1 MPTFQIIC
9 LANSI
14 KRGGRC
20 IAGLKTDGSGWLR
33 PVSRK
38 DDGTLDLPDY
48 ILDNYQEPQLFDII
62 EIECTHPSPE
72 IHQPENWVIS
82 QKRWKFVG
90 RPTRQMLRDV
100 VNPEIQR
107 NVLSSE
113 LFGNHSD
120 RVDYELMQQNPVQ
133 KSLAFIK
140 PTRIIW
146 NIKEDAEGRKKYR
159 VEFYLHNSR
168 YNLSV
173 TDPNWRAALENLPHG
188 SNYAANNVAQTN
200 QGDIFLF
207 TVSLGE
213 PFQPNRQNKSFCYKL
228 VAAVINATQ
237 LVNQLK

>member
-33 PVSRK
+33 PVSSK
-38 DDGTLDLPDY
+38 EHGTLDLPDY

-62 EIECTHPSPE
+62 EIECTDPRPE

-100 VNPEIQR
+100 VNPEIQS
-107 NVLSSE
+107 NALSSE

-140 PTRIIW
+140 PTQIIW
-146 NIKEDAEGRKKYR
+146 KINETAYGKKYR
-159 VEFYLHNSR
+159 VEFNLHNSR

-173 TDPNWRAALENLPHG
+173 TDPNGRAALENLPPG
-188 SNYAANNVAQTN
+188 NYAANDVALTN
-200 QGDIFLF
+200 QGDSFLF

-213 PFQPNRQNKSFCYKL
+213 PFVPYQNQSFCFKL
-228 VAAVINATQ
+228 VAAVINVSQ
-237 LVNQLK
+237 VLNEIR